1 MREFTREKYS
11 FVFVDFILLHMIDIF
26 SSKNLKKKIAGATGS
41 ASCFTFN
48 EIKLSASLNYVR
60 IARLSDKR
68 PFSRSTFN

>member
-41 ASCFTFN
+41 VSCFTFN
-48 EIKLSASLNYVR
+48 EIKLSASLNCVR
-60 IARLSDKR
+60 IAKLSDKR
-68 PFSRSTFN
+68 PFSRSKFS